1 VSKINSLQVGSLW
14 LKLQIHNKSTN
25 LWPTGPQQKSNWTEP
40 VIFGYC

>member
-14 LKLQIHNKSTN
+14 LKLQIQNKSTN
-25 LWPTGPQQKSNWTEP
+25 LWPTTLQQKSNWTEP